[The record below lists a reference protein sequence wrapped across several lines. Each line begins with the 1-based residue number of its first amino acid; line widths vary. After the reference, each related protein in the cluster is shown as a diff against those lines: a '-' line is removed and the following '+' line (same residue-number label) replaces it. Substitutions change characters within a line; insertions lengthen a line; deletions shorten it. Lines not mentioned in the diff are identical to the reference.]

1 VRIQCADC
9 RAVVC
14 VLCSVCRRAVVCV
27 ECCVRVHTDVESV
40 IQIFDVVKIYGECN
54 QKVCADWRAAREP

>member
-1 VRIQCADC
+1 M
-9 RAVVC
+9 C
-14 VLCSVCRRAVVCV
+14 VLCVSGMAVVCV
-27 ECCVRVHTDVESV
+27 EFCARVHTDVESV